1 MRAEAAAQLRL
12 LDLQDLDTVLGQ
24 LAHRR
29 RKVPQIAELAAI
41 STRSAELRDHEV
53 AVRTAVSD
61 LEREMGKAEA
71 DVAQVRERITRDQA
85 LLDAGSVASARQL
98 EDLQREIENLARRV
112 SALEDAELEV
122 MEKLEDAQTRATAAA
137 ADVAELAEAQ
147 VTAERARDMAFA
159 DIDAEVARV
168 QGERDRVVTEIPDG
182 PAGALRPDPRVL
194 RRSGCCAPA
203 PGPVP
208 GLPADADPC
217 RPGSD
222 PFRAGRRG
230 GPLRGVSADPRAHRR
245 VRPVRHLVIEADG
258 GSRGNPGPA
267 AYGAVVIDG
276 DTGEVLVELA
286 DYLGEQTNNVAEY
299 EGVTAGLAACR
310 EIDPDAMVEARL
322 DSKLVV
328 EQLSGGW
335 AIKNAKLRELALRA
349 KALAP
354 ADQVRYTWVP
364 RAQNKRADALAN
376 QSMDAAAAGRPGRI
390 ERWHRG
396 TGDDDVYVDVA
407 DHLGDDA
414 QLEAEGARAAAQA
427 QAPGAW
433 LDGAAAAEAG
443 AAQVRA
449 LLRGEPAGP
458 GDTAAGATR
467 SRACDG
473 PGSRVRRW

>member
-1 MRAEAAAQLRL
+1 M
-12 LDLQDLDTVLGQ
+12 
-24 LAHRR
+24 
-29 RKVPQIAELAAI
+29 
-41 STRSAELRDHEV
+41 
-53 AVRTAVSD
+53 
-61 LEREMGKAEA
+61 
-71 DVAQVRERITRDQA
+71 
-85 LLDAGSVASARQL
+85 
-98 EDLQREIENLARRV
+98 
-112 SALEDAELEV
+112 
-122 MEKLEDAQTRATAAA
+122 
-137 ADVAELAEAQ
+137 
-147 VTAERARDMAFA
+147 
-159 DIDAEVARV
+159 
-168 QGERDRVVTEIPDG
+168 
-182 PAGALRPDPRVL
+182 
-194 RRSGCCAPA
+194 
-203 PGPVP
+203 
-208 GLPADADPC
+208 
-217 RPGSD
+217 
-222 PFRAGRRG
+222 
-230 GPLRGVSADPRAHRR
+230 
-245 VRPVRHLVIEADG
+245 RHLVIEADG

-458 GDTAAGATR
+458 GDTAAGATPAEPATGR
-467 SRACDG
+467 GAESDAGDRNKIVGWSRADLGAPTTLLLVRHGVTQQSVEHRFSGINGFDPPLIELGRQQAEAAAEELARRGGADVIVCSPLQRTRQTAAIITERLGLGEPIVVDG
-473 PGSRVRRW
+473 IAEADFGEWDSLTFAEVKQRWPDELAAWLGSTEVAPPGGESFATVRRRVDAARAQIVERFPRQRVLAVSHVTPIKVLVQQVLEAPASSAYRFELAPCSLTTLAWWADGVSTIFGMGESGHLHGVMHHTA